1 MNIDWSKQDMRV
13 SRTEIKKSHERL
25 QALSEPLS
33 KLSKKQLEKLPAS
46 EYFLDELRH
55 LTEITS
61 HTAKNRQI
69 KRIGKLIIEE
79 DRHVLTQALFEI
91 IFTPEQRTKIETWF
105 NRLQL
110 TDDGTIKQFV
120 KQFKKAEY
128 NSIYQLLLWIEYAKH
143 LKDDELLL
151 ESQTDFE
158 SYVKEVAILSYWFAK
173 PNNNPCDIL

>member
-33 KLSKKQLEKLPAS
+33 KLPKKQLEKLPAS

-55 LTEITS
+55 LTEISS

-91 IFTPEQRTKIETWF
+91 VFTSEQRTKIETWF

-110 TDDGTIKQFV
+110 SDDSTIKQFV

-128 NSIYQLLLWIEYAKH
+128 NSVYQLLLWIAYAKH
-143 LKDDELLL
+143 LGDDELLM

-158 SYVKEVAILSYWFAK
+158 SYVREVAILSY
-173 PNNNPCDIL
+173 